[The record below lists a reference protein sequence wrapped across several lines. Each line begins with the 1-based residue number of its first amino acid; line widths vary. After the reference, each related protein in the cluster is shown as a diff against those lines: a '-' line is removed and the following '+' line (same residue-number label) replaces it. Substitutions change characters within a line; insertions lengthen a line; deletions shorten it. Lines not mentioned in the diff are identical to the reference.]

1 MTVKHLSLSG
11 KSSLGGVIIGENS
24 KAVNG
29 IAMPAAT
36 GTNKGDATDGS
47 KYVAQNTVPVAAA
60 AKACYC
66 SAGNTCSISWKYY

>member
-1 MTVKHLSLSG
+1 M
-11 KSSLGGVIIGENS
+11 IGENS

-36 GTNKGDATDGS
+36 GKNKGDATDGS
-47 KYVAQNTVPVAAA
+47 KYVAQNTVPMPVAAA